1 MELFVWRQILKN
13 LILPP
18 TGPLLVAIAGLAL
31 TVATRMRRTGAVL
44 CVIGIA
50 TLWALATPVL
60 ADRLVRA
67 AERYPPLDLR
77 RPVAAQAVV
86 ILAGG
91 VRVDAPEYGSS
102 APGATT
108 LERLTY
114 GARVARATGLPVLV
128 SGGRYEAQSMQEFLE
143 RDFGITP
150 KWVESHS
157 HDTHENALL
166 SAAMLARDG
175 VQRVVL
181 VTSAAHM
188 ARARLEF
195 SDAGIASVPAPAAL
209 WTRREYGLLA
219 FVPNPDALV
228 RSQRALYEA
237 LGLLERRVRVMFVPP
252 PAVRGAT
259 VPAPPPA
266 RPQDLPTVRLPPRA
280 VPAG

>member
-18 TGPLLVAIAGLAL
+18 TGPLLLAIAGLAL
-31 TVATRMRRTGAVL
+31 TVVTRMHRTGLVL
-44 CVIGIA
+44 CAIGIA
-50 TLWALATPVL
+50 TLWALATPVI

-91 VRVDAPEYGSS
+91 VRVDAPEYGRS
-102 APGATT
+102 APNATT
-108 LERLTY
+108 LERVTY

-128 SGGRYEAQSMQEFLE
+128 SGGRYEAQAMQESLQ

-166 SAAMLARDG
+166 SAAILAREG
-175 VQRVVL
+175 VQKVVL

-195 SDAGIASVPAPAAL
+195 SDAGITSVPAPTAL
-209 WTRREYGLLA
+209 WTKREYGPLSL
-219 FVPNPDALV
+219 VPNPDALMN
-228 RSQRALYEA
+228 SQRALYEA
-237 LGLLERRVRVMFVPP
+237 LGLLEHRVRVMLVPP
-252 PAVRGAT
+252 PAVRDAV

-266 RPQDLPTVRLPPRA
+266 SPQGPPSAHLPPRA
-280 VPAG
+280 APAA

>member
-18 TGPLLVAIAGLAL
+18 TGPLLLAIAGLVL
-31 TVATRMRRTGAVL
+31 MVITRMRRTGILVCASGLV
-44 CVIGIA
+44 
-50 TLWALATPVL
+50 TLWALATPVI
-60 ADRLVRA
+60 ADHLVRA
-67 AERYPPLDLR
+67 AERYPALDLR

-102 APGATT
+102 APNATT
-108 LERLTY
+108 LARVTY

-128 SGGRYEAQSMQEFLE
+128 SGGRYEAQAMQEFLQ

-150 KWVESHS
+150 RWVESHS
-157 HDTHENALL
+157 HDTRENALL
-166 SAAMLARDG
+166 SAAILARDG
-175 VQRVVL
+175 VQKVVL

-195 SDAGIASVPAPAAL
+195 SDAGIESVPAPAAL
-209 WTRREYGLLA
+209 WTRREYGLLDL
-219 FVPNPDALV
+219 VPNPDALMN
-228 RSQRALYEA
+228 SQRALYEA
-237 LGLLERRVRVMFVPP
+237 LGLLEHRVRVMLVPP
-252 PAVRGAT
+252 PAVRDAV

-266 RPQDLPTVRLPPRA
+266 SPQGPPSAHLPPRA
-280 VPAG
+280 APAA